1 MRYVV
6 LSFDEIKIH
15 YYYYYYY
22 YYYYLSVV
30 SLIALGRKLKCT

>member
-15 YYYYYYY
+15 YYYYYY

>member
-6 LSFDEIKIH
+6 LSFDEMKIH
-15 YYYYYYY
+15 YYY

-30 SLIALGRKLKCT
+30 SLIALGRNLKCT